1 MFGGGGPPKVGRW
14 NISLSHTILLSD
26 EVQFFDGG
34 PVFDRLDGAVAG
46 DGGGSRT
53 HEVQLEGGVNFLT
66 AGVRLFGTWR
76 SEAELRGATP
86 AQDLTFEPNL
96 TLNLRAF
103 AQLPPGI
110 VLTDRYPFLGR
121 LRFVLRV
128 DNLTDTAPKVRDRTG
143 ATPAAYQPGLL
154 APRGRLV
161 EFSVRKQF

>member
-1 MFGGGGPPKVGRW
+1 MRFFEGGP
-14 NISLSHTILLSD
+14 T
-26 EVQFFDGG
+26 
-34 PVFDRLDGAVAG
+34 FDRLDGAVAG

-53 HEVQLEGGVNFLT
+53 HEVQLEGGGTVLT

-103 AQLPPGI
+103 ASLPPGI
-110 VLTDRYPFLGR
+110 VLTERYPILSR

-128 DNLTDTAPKVRDRTG
+128 DNLTDEAQKVRDRSG

-161 EFSVRKQF
+161 EFSLRKQF